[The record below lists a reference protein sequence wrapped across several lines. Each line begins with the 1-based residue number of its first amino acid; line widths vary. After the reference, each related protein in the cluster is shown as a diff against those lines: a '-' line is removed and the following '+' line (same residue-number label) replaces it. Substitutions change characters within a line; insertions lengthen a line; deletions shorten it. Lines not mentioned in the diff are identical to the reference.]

1 MDIAWGGLGNY
12 RMTGAVDWP
21 WRRIGPLPAASRRRM
36 QTSVRGSAVNSCYL
50 ALLIALSRTD
60 SLTIG
65 LEIDQ
70 VGVHGHVSLEEWW
83 HVVAARTHSA
93 RSIQPWQRYQLM
105 VRGH

>member
-12 RMTGAVDWP
+12 RMTGAVDWTA
-21 WRRIGPLPAASRRRM
+21 AASRWRM
-36 QTSVRGSAVNSCYL
+36 ETSVRGSAVNSCYL

-70 VGVHGHVSLEEWW
+70 VVVHGHVSLEE
-83 HVVAARTHSA
+83 
-93 RSIQPWQRYQLM
+93 
-105 VRGH
+105 